1 VKISIF
7 GLGYVGSVSAACL
20 ADAGHDVLGVDVDE
34 KKVANINAG
43 LSPVLEPGLPEL
55 IADVVRSG
63 KLRATSGELQD
74 SDLSIVCVGTPSN
87 ENGSL
92 CLDYVRRAVQQ
103 IGAFIASRST
113 YHVVCIRSTVLP
125 GTTESLVIPV
135 LEQTSGKKAGR
146 DFGVCMNPEFLR
158 EGSSIR
164 DYHCPPFTVI
174 GELDQ
179 RSGDVI
185 AQLYAGLPAPMIRT
199 PLAVAEMVKYAGNAF
214 HALKI
219 TFANEMGLLCKRL
232 GVDGTTV
239 LDVFCQDQKLN
250 ISRAYLQ
257 PGFAFGGSCLPKDLR
272 ALLYKA
278 KELDLEPPVLRSI
291 LTSNTHQIEEAYRL
305 IKKTGKRK
313 IAMVGLSFKPGTDD
327 LRESPIAELIEMLI
341 GKGHEVAIFD
351 EDVSLARVYGSNRAY
366 IDQTIPHISR
376 LMCSSLDEAVAD
388 SDVVVVAKRSPAVEN
403 WLLNAGNGK
412 HVIDLVRAM
421 PQGHAQNGQRYEGIC
436 W

>member
-1 VKISIF
+1 MKISIF

-291 LTSNTHQIEEAYRL
+291 LASNTHQIEEAYRL
-305 IKKTGKRK
+305 IKKTGKKK

>member
-1 VKISIF
+1 MKISIF

-20 ADAGHDVLGVDVDE
+20 ADGGHDVLGVDVDE

-376 LMCSSLDEAVAD
+376 LMCSSLDEAVTD

>member
-1 VKISIF
+1 MKISIF

-179 RSGDVI
+179 RSGGVI

>member
-1 VKISIF
+1 MKISIF

-55 IADVVRSG
+55 IAEVVRTG
-63 KLRATSGELQD
+63 KLRATSGELED
-74 SDLSIVCVGTPSN
+74 TDLSIVCVGTPSN

-103 IGAFIASRST
+103 IGEYIASRNS

-125 GTTESLVIPV
+125 GTTESLVIPL
-135 LEQTSGKKAGR
+135 LEQASGKKAGR
-146 DFGVCMNPEFLR
+146 DFGVGMNPEFLR

-174 GELDQ
+174 GELDE
-179 RSGDVI
+179 RSGAVI
-185 AQLYAGLPAPMIRT
+185 AQLYAGLSAPLIRT

-291 LTSNTHQIEEAYRL
+291 LSSNTHQIEEAYRL
-305 IKKTGKRK
+305 IKKTGKKK

-341 GKGHEVAIFD
+341 GKGHDVAIFD

-376 LMCSSLDEAVAD
+376 LMRSSLEEAIAD
-388 SDVVVVAKRSPAVEN
+388 SDVVVVAKRSPVVER
-403 WLLNAGNGK
+403 WLMHADNGK
-412 HVIDLVRAM
+412 HIIDLVRAM
-421 PQGHAQNGQRYEGIC
+421 PQPPAQIGQRDEGIC

>member
-1 VKISIF
+1 MKISIF
-7 GLGYVGSVSAACL
+7 GLGYVGSVAAACL
-20 ADAGHDVLGVDVDE
+20 ADAGHDVLGVDVDD
-34 KKVANINAG
+34 KKVQNINAG

-55 IADVVRSG
+55 VAEVVRSG
-63 KLRATSGELQD
+63 KLRATSGALED
-74 SDLSIVCVGTPSN
+74 ADLSMVCVGTPSN

-92 CLDYVRRAVQQ
+92 CLDYVQRAVQQ
-103 IGAFIASRST
+103 IGEFIATRKA

-174 GELDQ
+174 GEIDQ

-185 AQLYAGLPAPMIRT
+185 AELYAGLPAPVIRT

-219 TFANEMGLLCKRL
+219 TFANELGLLAKRL

-291 LTSNTHQIEEAYRL
+291 LASNEHQIEEAYRL
-305 IKKTGKRK
+305 IKKTGKKK
-313 IAMVGLSFKPGTDD
+313 IAMIGLSFKPGTDD

-341 GKGHEVAIFD
+341 GKGHDVTIFD
-351 EDVSLARVYGSNRAY
+351 EDVTLARVYGSNRAY

-376 LMCSSLDEAVAD
+376 LMRSSLDDAVANAE
-388 SDVVVVAKRSPAVEN
+388 VVVVAKRSPVVEQ
-403 WLLNAGNGK
+403 WLTQANHGS
-412 HVIDLVRAM
+412 HIIDLVRAM

>member
-1 VKISIF
+1 MKISIF

-278 KELDLEPPVLRSI
+278 RSW
-291 LTSNTHQIEEAYRL
+291 TS
-305 IKKTGKRK
+305 
-313 IAMVGLSFKPGTDD
+313 
-327 LRESPIAELIEMLI
+327 
-341 GKGHEVAIFD
+341 
-351 EDVSLARVYGSNRAY
+351 
-366 IDQTIPHISR
+366 SR
-376 LMCSSLDEAVAD
+376 PCCV
-388 SDVVVVAKRSPAVEN
+388 RS
-403 WLLNAGNGK
+403 
-412 HVIDLVRAM
+412 
-421 PQGHAQNGQRYEGIC
+421 
-436 W
+436 

>member
-1 VKISIF
+1 MKISIF

-185 AQLYAGLPAPMIRT
+185 ARLYAGLPAPMIRT

-305 IKKTGKRK
+305 IKKTGKKK

>member
-1 VKISIF
+1 MKISIF

-135 LEQTSGKKAGR
+135 LEQTSGKTAGR

-376 LMCSSLDEAVAD
+376 LMCSSLDEAVTD

>member
-55 IADVVRSG
+55 IAEVVRTG
-63 KLRATSGELQD
+63 KLRATSGELED
-74 SDLSIVCVGTPSN
+74 ADLSIVCVGTPSN

-103 IGAFIASRST
+103 IGEFIASRNT

-174 GELDQ
+174 GELDG

-185 AQLYAGLPAPMIRT
+185 AQLYSGLSAPLIRT

-291 LTSNTHQIEEAYRL
+291 LSSNTHQIEEAYRL
-305 IKKTGKRK
+305 IKKTGKKR

-341 GKGHEVAIFD
+341 GKGHDVAIFD

-376 LMCSSLDEAVAD
+376 LMRSSLEEAIAD
-388 SDVVVVAKRSPAVEN
+388 SDVVVVAKRSPVVER
-403 WLLNAGNGK
+403 WLMHADNGK
-412 HVIDLVRAM
+412 HIIDLVRAM
-421 PQGHAQNGQRYEGIC
+421 PQPPDQNEQRYDGIC

>member
-1 VKISIF
+1 MKISVF

-185 AQLYAGLPAPMIRT
+185 AQVYAGLPAPMIRT

-305 IKKTGKRK
+305 IKKTGKKK